1 MKKSN
6 IVNLK
11 ELAAKQKQRQQ
22 VQKSKPKAHKPHV
35 KHEARLE
42 VPQNLPTLEETIIPE
57 SSTSQTVPKL
67 EQSQSI
73 PDPTPEP
80 VDIHETDP
88 FRASSQEGFIDF
100 DLPIDHVWETSLRN
114 QKISFIP
121 PKKTSWKDKL
131 FDKISA
137 IRDNLS
143 VPSFSPNLPTLSLPT
158 FPTAGSNNTFSRS
171 QMAVFVG
178 SSVLVLGG
186 VVLAGARTFAEDA
199 ISLARIQAGITGE
212 DVQQSVAT
220 NDLALIADSMD
231 AASQDLKDFQTQMV
245 NVSGQGNS
253 SRFVAGIVGAW
264 SKDIMFESGDLAAAL
279 AQVSRDLSP
288 FLANQV
294 DPFDEN
300 SEANLVDV
308 LARLDTS
315 LATLRVELQ
324 EFNKAYDKLSTWLAP
339 VDKEQLSAI
348 DTTLQM
354 GQASLE
360 DIEKYV
366 EVTKEL
372 VGSDSKKTYLFIFQ
386 NNQEARATG
395 GFIGTFGLLTI
406 DKGVVESLDIKEIYN
421 PDGQLRDKIVAP
433 APVQELT
440 PRWFLR
446 DSNWFPDF
454 PKSSEKIMDFYE
466 KTGGPTVDGIISLT
480 PTVIERF
487 LRITGDIEMPEYGVT
502 VNSDNFLPVTQYQTS
517 VAYDREE
524 NKPKQ
529 FVADLAPILLNRIL
543 SPEGDL
549 GELAN
554 LVSQAI
560 EEKHML
566 FYLNNQDKQQLLSD
580 LGVTGEVRQTNGD
593 YLMVVNSNIG
603 GMKTDGVMRED
614 INHQVRQR
622 VDGTFVNTVTI
633 TRTHKGGNTEYEWWN
648 DENINFMRVYVPEGS
663 KLISAEG
670 FDYRPR
676 DPLMDERI
684 AGFTRDDDIRSLEGN
699 QIEYPEYDLVEQ
711 TDSGRTVYAGWVVT
725 PPQQERTVV
734 LEYELPFKKQNW
746 YSLVTQKQHGSLA
759 TNYTFDFDSARKKPR
774 IFQSSFDANTEND
787 TIQASTILRTDQ
799 AIGIELN

>member
-11 ELAAKQKQRQQ
+11 ELAAKQKQKQQ
-22 VQKSKPKAHKPHV
+22 VSKPKPKPPKPQV
-35 KHEARLE
+35 KLETKLE
-42 VPQNLPTLEETIIPE
+42 VPQNLPTLEETILPE
-57 SSTSQTVPKL
+57 TPKKTAAIKQ
-67 EQSQSI
+67 ESFQHIS
-73 PDPTPEP
+73 EAA
-80 VDIHETDP
+80 DIHQTDP
-88 FRASSQEGFIDF
+88 FQASDQEGFINF

-114 QKISFIP
+114 KKISFTP
-121 PKKTSWKDKL
+121 PKKPSWKTKI
-131 FDKISA
+131 FEKVSEIGDKISA
-137 IRDNLS
+137 
-143 VPSFSPNLPTLSLPT
+143 PSFSLNFPTFSFPNLHT
-158 FPTAGSNNTFSRS
+158 GSSNSTFSRS

-178 SSVLVLGG
+178 ASVIVLGG

-199 ISLARIQAGITGE
+199 ISLAKIQAGITGE

-220 NDLALIADSMD
+220 SDLALIADSMD
-231 AASQDLKDFQTQMV
+231 AASQDLKEFQSQMV

-264 SKDIMFESGDLAAAL
+264 SKDIIFESGDLAAAL

-308 LARLDTS
+308 LGSLDAS
-315 LATLRVELQ
+315 LATLRGELK
-324 EFNKAYDKLSTWLAP
+324 EFNKAYDRLPTWLAP
-339 VDKEQLSAI
+339 MDSAQLAVI
-348 DTTLQM
+348 DTTLKM

-366 EVTKEL
+366 QVTKEL

-487 LRITGDIEMPEYGVT
+487 LRITGDIEMPEYGIT
-502 VNSDNFLPVTQYQTS
+502 VNSDNFLLVTQYQTS

-543 SPEGDL
+543 SPQGDL

-554 LVSQAI
+554 LVGQAI

-566 FYLNNQDKQQLLSD
+566 FYLNNKDKQQLLSD
-580 LGVTGEVRQTNGD
+580 LGVTGEVRQTDGD

-614 INHQVRQR
+614 INHQVRQQA
-622 VDGTFVNTVTI
+622 DGTFINTVTI

-663 KLISAEG
+663 KLIRAEG

-684 AGFTRDDDIRSLEGN
+684 AGFTRDDDIRSLEGT
-699 QIEYPEYDLVEQ
+699 QIEYPEYDVIEQ
-711 TDSGRTVYAGWVVT
+711 KDSGRTVFAGWVVT

-734 LEYELPFKKQNW
+734 LEYELPFKQHHW

-759 TNYTFDFDSARKKPR
+759 TNYTFDFASLRRAPR
-774 IFQSSFDANTEND
+774 IFQSSFDVTPEND

-799 AIGIELN
+799 AIGLELN

>member
-6 IVNLK
+6 IINLK
-11 ELAAKQKQRQQ
+11 ELTAKQKKRQQ
-22 VQKSKPKAHKPHV
+22 VPKSTPRPTQPRIKN
-35 KHEARLE
+35 EAKLE
-42 VPQNLPTLEETIIPE
+42 APQNLPTLEETIFPDTSRHTFPKEQIRPQSTVHQE
-57 SSTSQTVPKL
+57 S
-67 EQSQSI
+67 
-73 PDPTPEP
+73 EP
-80 VDIHETDP
+80 VEIHETDP
-88 FRASSQEGFIDF
+88 FQASNQDGFIDF

-114 QKISFIP
+114 QKISFTP
-121 PKKTSWKDKL
+121 PKQKSTWQKFQDRIENVTSG
-131 FDKISA
+131 
-137 IRDNLS
+137 
-143 VPSFSPNLPTLSLPT
+143 FSMPKWRPSLPEI
-158 FPTAGSNNTFSRS
+158 PSLSSASGKFSRA
-171 QMAVFVG
+171 QMAVFVLASFG
-178 SSVLVLGG
+178 VFGV
-186 VVLAGARTFAEDA
+186 VVLAGARTFAEDT

-220 NDLALIADSMD
+220 SDLALIADSMD
-231 AASQDLKDFQTQMV
+231 AASQDLKEFQAQMV

-264 SKDIMFESGDLAAAL
+264 SKDIIFESGDLAAAL

-294 DPFDEN
+294 DPFNEN
-300 SEANLVDV
+300 SEVNLVDV
-308 LARLDTS
+308 LESLDDS
-315 LATLRVELQ
+315 LAALRTELE
-324 EFNKAYDKLSTWLAP
+324 EFKEAYERLPTWLAP
-339 VDKEQLSAI
+339 VDGAQLTAI
-348 DTTLQM
+348 DTTLEM

-372 VGSDSKKTYLFIFQ
+372 VGSDTKKTYLFIFQ

-433 APVQELT
+433 EPIQELT

-487 LRITGDIEMPEYGVT
+487 LRITGDIEMPEYGIT
-502 VNSDNFLPVTQYQTS
+502 VNSDNFLLVTQYQTS
-517 VAYDREE
+517 VAYDKEE

-543 SPEGDL
+543 SPQGDL

-554 LVSQAI
+554 LVGQAI

-566 FYLNNQDKQQLLSD
+566 FYLNNEDKQELLSD
-580 LGVTGEVRQTNGD
+580 LGVTGEIRQTNGD

-614 INHQVRQR
+614 INHQVRQQI
-622 VDGTFVNTVTI
+622 DGSFINTVTI

-648 DENINFMRVYVPEGS
+648 DENINFMRVYVPQGS
-663 KLISAEG
+663 KLIRAEG

-676 DPLMDERI
+676 DPLMNERI
-684 AGFTRDDDIRSLEGN
+684 AGFTRDNDIRSLESN

-711 TDSGRTVYAGWVVT
+711 SDSGRTVFAGWVVT

-734 LEYELPFKKQNW
+734 LEYELPFKKRNW
-746 YSLVTQKQHGSLA
+746 YSLVTQKQHGSLS
-759 TNYTFDFDSARKKPR
+759 TNYTFDFDSARRSPR
-774 IFQSSFDANTEND
+774 VFDSSFDVTPESD